1 MSIWATLAGTAIGL
15 VVGGPLGALAGA
27 AAGGVVDGAITLARP
42 EARNARRQERARVAF
57 TIAAIALA
65 AKMAKADGQA
75 TAAEFAVFQRL
86 FRVDAPEAG
95 NAARF
100 YDLAK
105 RSVAGFEAYAD
116 QAAELLGAGSPV
128 LEDLLDALWMI
139 AAVDGFAG
147 AELAYLDEV
156 ARRFGFSGAAADR
169 IRARHLPPD
178 DPALA
183 GDPRAE
189 AWAVLG
195 LPPGSDAAELKAA
208 YHALVK
214 RYHPDRALAEGVPN
228 EFIRVSEKRMASIN
242 AAYDLLTGRR

>member
-27 AAGGVVDGAITLARP
+27 AAGGVVDGAITRARP
-42 EARNARRQERARVAF
+42 ERRQERARVAF

-65 AKMAKADGQA
+65 AKMAKADGEA

-86 FRVDAPEAG
+86 FRVDATEAG

-116 QAAELLGAGSPV
+116 QAADLLGRGSPV

-147 AELAYLDEV
+147 VELAFLDEV
-156 ARRFGFSGAAADR
+156 AARFGFTGLAADR

-183 GDPRAE
+183 ADPRAE

-195 LPPGSDAAELKAA
+195 VPPGSDAATLKAA
-208 YHALVK
+208 YHDLVK

-228 EFIRVSEKRMASIN
+228 EFIRVSERRMASIN